1 MGKSTSQKIKVGIFV
16 VVGTVLLILALYF
29 IGSRQQMFTKTIQL
43 YGVFEN
49 AGGLQLGNNVRYSG
63 VNVGTVSNI
72 EMVEEGKITVEMSIE
87 AKTARFIKK
96 DAIASISSDGLVGSM
111 VVNILPGKDDTAQ
124 QVVSGDQIQIHSKV
138 STDEML
144 ETLNKTNENV
154 ALLTVD
160 LLNIT
165 NKIVEGKGTLGA
177 LVSDSLMARDIK
189 QSAEELRKMTS
200 GATNAIAQINTIISK
215 INYDESAAA
224 LILSDTVSR
233 NQIKK
238 VFGNLEKSSDNIN
251 EVTKDIEDY
260 VKKIKSAKGTLNYI
274 TQDEVLVK
282 TIDSTMINIKEASE
296 KLNEN
301 MEALKHNFFF
311 RGYFR
316 KLEKKKLKEAKEN
329 EKIE

>member
-1 MGKSTSQKIKVGIFV
+1 MGKSTSQKIKVGVFV

-29 IGSRQQMFTKTIQL
+29 IGSRQQMFSKTIQL

-72 EMVEEGKITVEMSIE
+72 EMVEEGKINVEMSIE

-111 VVNILPGKDDTAQ
+111 VVNILPGENESAQ
-124 QVVSGDQIQIHSKV
+124 QVISGDQIQVHAKV
-138 STDEML
+138 STDQML
-144 ETLNKTNENV
+144 ETLNKTNENI

-160 LLNIT
+160 LLTIT
-165 NKIVEGKGTLGA
+165 NKIVEGKGALGA

-200 GATNAIAQINTIISK
+200 GATAAIAKINMIISK

-233 NQIKK
+233 NQIQK
-238 VFGNLEKSSDNIN
+238 VFVNLENSSDHIS

-260 VKKIKSAKGTLNYI
+260 VKNIKSAKGTLNYI

-282 TIDSTMINIKEASE
+282 TIDSTMTNIKDASE
-296 KLNEN
+296 KLNDN

-316 KLEKKKLKEAKEN
+316 KQEKKRLKEAKQN
-329 EKIE
+329 E